1 MPHRKRHKT
10 GVIMAFGSVTEFA
23 ELLCKNQLIK
33 PAQLDEL
40 NRIVQA
46 RDNDTPTSLAKEL
59 VRRGW
64 LTVFQM
70 NQLFQA
76 NGQELVLG
84 PYRIIDYLGKGGV
97 SQVFKAWHTGCN
109 CVVAVKVIHQE
120 LVTNAEAVARFRREM
135 GVVGKLDHPNV
146 VRAFEDDAIGAAHFY
161 AMEFIEGTDLN
172 KLVQLGG
179 PMATK
184 VACDCVR
191 QAALGL
197 QHAHELGLIHRDIKP
212 ANLVLVKSH
221 GYQLGSTLKILDFG
235 LARLRATPGQGATE
249 ITAQGALIGTA
260 DYVSPEQAA
269 DPRYVDIRADI
280 YSLGCTFYYLLT
292 GQPPFPGKGLVEKL
306 CKHRTEPPPEVPGLP
321 AEVAS
326 VMQKMMAKK
335 PDERYQTPAEVAMA
349 LEPPA
354 S

>member
-1 MPHRKRHKT
+1 
-10 GVIMAFGSVTEFA
+10 MAFGSVADFA
-23 ELLCKNQLIK
+23 ESLRKNQLLK

-40 NRIVQA
+40 NRFVLP
-46 RDNDTPTSLAKEL
+46 RFSDTPSLAKEL

-64 LTVFQM
+64 LTVFQI

-97 SQVFKAWHTGCN
+97 SQVFKAWHIGRG

-120 LVTNAEAVARFRREM
+120 LMTNAEAVARFRREM
-135 GVVGKLDHPNV
+135 GVVGKLNHPNV
-146 VRAFEDDAIGAAHFY
+146 VGAFEDDAIGAAHFY

-179 PMATK
+179 PMTLEM
-184 VACDCVR
+184 ACDCIR

-212 ANLVLVKSH
+212 ANLVLVKT
-221 GYQLGSTLKILDFG
+221 QEDQPAKQLKILDFG
-235 LARLRATPGQGATE
+235 LARLRATPEQGSPDLL
-249 ITAQGALIGTA
+249 TAQGALIGTA

-280 YSLGCTFYYLLT
+280 YSLGCTFHFLLT
-292 GQPPFPGKGLVEKL
+292 GQPPYPVKSFVDKMY
-306 CKHRTEPPPEVPGLP
+306 KHRNAPPPDVPGLRP
-321 AEVAS
+321 EVTA
-326 VMQKMMAKK
+326 VLHKMMAKK
-335 PDERYQTPAEVAMA
+335 PEERYQTPAEVAQA
-349 LEPPA
+349 LEPYCKA
-354 S
+354 GG